1 MKFFY
6 LVLYFC
12 IFNFSVFS
20 GELALGLKKVDDYKI
35 IGPKNFLEDFKTF
48 QKKNIAN
55 IVIEIPKGTNEKWEV
70 SKFDGSL
77 EHNFFQGKPR
87 IIKNTFYLVNYGM
100 IPRTVLPLK
109 FGGDGDPLDAILLG
123 ETLPRG
129 TVAQGKII
137 GVMRMKDMGQ
147 NDDKIILTH
156 KDSKFF
162 KYENIDDLQN
172 EDPEILSN
180 IKSWFISYKGN
191 NFIEFIRYG
200 SKKEAYEIIVKASKD
215 YKKIGLKIK

>member
-1 MKFFY
+1 
-6 LVLYFC
+6 
-12 IFNFSVFS
+12 
-20 GELALGLKKVDDYKI
+20 
-35 IGPKNFLEDFKTF
+35 
-48 QKKNIAN
+48 
-55 IVIEIPKGTNEKWEV
+55 
-70 SKFDGSL
+70 
-77 EHNFFQGKPR
+77 
-87 IIKNTFYLVNYGM
+87 M

-215 YKKIGLKIK
+215 YKT

>member
-1 MKFFY
+1 
-6 LVLYFC
+6 
-12 IFNFSVFS
+12 
-20 GELALGLKKVDDYKI
+20 
-35 IGPKNFLEDFKTF
+35 
-48 QKKNIAN
+48 
-55 IVIEIPKGTNEKWEV
+55 
-70 SKFDGSL
+70 
-77 EHNFFQGKPR
+77 
-87 IIKNTFYLVNYGM
+87 M

-215 YKKIGLKIK
+215 YKKLGLKIK